1 MLCFYFF
8 FNDTATTEI
17 YTLSLHDALPISYD
31 IGISFGGPIVFDK
44 LWYYIAYN
52 PTFED
57 QDVEIPG
64 VGIYTDRK
72 RSHRFAGK
80 LTWQLSSKTNMAATI
95 LGDPTK
101 HETVESQY
109 SLTVP
114 IMKSAGNAD
123 PYLGDIKT
131 GGYNISLKLQH
142 IFNNDFYIEASLSGL
157 ETYYNNIA
165 ATSRGRSEPFYM
177 DFVEGVYYV
186 EGGYGWHKRN
196 HSMRLMSSINATC
209 LLNSHILKAG
219 IAYEDNFVDDRTFN
233 KAGVNDELPSP
244 ILRFPTDSG
253 PIYQGW
259 WAEKDVRVHNRVPSF
274 FLQDTWRAT
283 ARLQVNAG
291 LRWDGQFL
299 VGSYGKVAQRI
310 TNQWQP
316 RIGLAYQLGE
326 IGSQKL
332 FGSFGRF
339 YEQLPLILTST
350 YFSNDL
356 NIKTTY
362 IQDPRTNAEPIDTKN
377 VSTSIQPEVADL
389 QGQYTDEF
397 ILGYER
403 RIGEHLNLGI
413 KGIYRKLR
421 EVVED
426 AENDN
431 RTEIMGNP
439 GKGELDF
446 LPKFTREY
454 TALEI
459 SIQKPRGK
467 FNFLVSYVLSRNYGN
482 YPGVFDSDI
491 IYPEAN
497 VGNLNRPIQLINATG
512 LLPNDRTHLF
522 KIMGSYILVQGLSIG
537 TSFFLATGTPLNEY
551 GPVPGDPSNII
562 FHSKRGSIGRTP
574 TIWDWNTRITYDLG
588 SYTKM
593 FSGFKIL
600 VDVFHLLSQRE
611 AVLLQQHKYN
621 SDDGEGNLTV
631 NQDYLTP
638 EVYQDP
644 VTIRLGLEVN
654 F

>member
-1 MLCFYFF
+1 MLF
-8 FNDTATTEI
+8 
-17 YTLSLHDALPISYD
+17 
-31 IGISFGGPIVFDK
+31 
-44 LWYYIAYN
+44 
-52 PTFED
+52 
-57 QDVEIPG
+57 
-64 VGIYTDRK
+64 
-72 RSHRFAGK
+72 RS
-80 LTWQLSSKTNMAATI
+80 
-95 LGDPTK
+95 
-101 HETVESQY
+101 
-109 SLTVP
+109 
-114 IMKSAGNAD
+114 
-123 PYLGDIKT
+123 
-131 GGYNISLKLQH
+131 
-142 IFNNDFYIEASLSGL
+142 
-157 ETYYNNIA
+157 
-165 ATSRGRSEPFYM
+165 
-177 DFVEGVYYV
+177 
-186 EGGYGWHKRN
+186 
-196 HSMRLMSSINATC
+196 
-209 LLNSHILKAG
+209 
-219 IAYEDNFVDDRTFN
+219 
-233 KAGVNDELPSP
+233 
-244 ILRFPTDSG
+244 
-253 PIYQGW
+253 
-259 WAEKDVRVHNRVPSF
+259 
-274 FLQDTWRAT
+274 
-283 ARLQVNAG
+283 
-291 LRWDGQFL
+291 
-299 VGSYGKVAQRI
+299 QRI